1 MKFADSRITQIK
13 VPNQKV
19 VHHEATPR
27 TLSPYENGV
36 QGGQVRSGVKKADV
50 MQPTHNRASRRGT
63 GQKKPRKR
71 LAVEP
76 HWLQNLK
83 QYRKLQA
90 MHEEAQNDNG

>member
-1 MKFADSRITQIK
+1 M
-13 VPNQKV
+13 
-19 VHHEATPR
+19 
-27 TLSPYENGV
+27 
-36 QGGQVRSGVKKADV
+36 ADV